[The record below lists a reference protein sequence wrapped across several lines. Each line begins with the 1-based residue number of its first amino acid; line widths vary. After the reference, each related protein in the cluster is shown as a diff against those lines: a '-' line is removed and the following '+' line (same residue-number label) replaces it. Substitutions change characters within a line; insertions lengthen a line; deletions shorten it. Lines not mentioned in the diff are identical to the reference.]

1 MRITS
6 ELYVDFLRA
15 AYDRI
20 HANETYVT
28 DLDLATG
35 DGDHWSNLDKGFRN
49 RGRQLVVAAC
59 LAKTIPCNDQTF
71 RL

>member
-20 HANETYVT
+20 HANETYEDIGWKLRPIINHLNNNILPISIT
-28 DLDLATG
+28 ANFNST
-35 DGDHWSNLDKGFRN
+35 
-49 RGRQLVVAAC
+49 
-59 LAKTIPCNDQTF
+59 
-71 RL
+71 